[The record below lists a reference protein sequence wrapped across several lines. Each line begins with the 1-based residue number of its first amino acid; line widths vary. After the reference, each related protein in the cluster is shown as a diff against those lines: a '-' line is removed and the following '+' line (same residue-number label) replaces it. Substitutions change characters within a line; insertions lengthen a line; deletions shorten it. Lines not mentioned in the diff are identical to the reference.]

1 MPMEPLRKKYRQ
13 ILVIIILILGGL
25 SSLAFLM
32 LSWQMENV
40 YEKNFETSII
50 EVKKN
55 LFKG

>member
-1 MPMEPLRKKYRQ
+1 MEPLRKKYRQ

-32 LSWQMENV
+32 LSWQMENI